1 MAFPVAYTLYM
12 SVHSWFA
19 SSLTSPQFIGLGNF
33 RRAFVEDDRFR
44 NALWLTVYF
53 TGLATLLQL
62 MLGVAIALVL
72 NRPFRGKGLV
82 RSIFL
87 LPMVATPVAIALVGM
102 MMYNPTLG
110 VMNYLVGLVGLGPYK
125 WVSNAA
131 VVVPALVIVDTWE
144 WTPLITLITL
154 AGLATLPIE
163 PYESALIDGASSAQ
177 MFWRITLPLLRPT
190 IIVALLFRAIDCLK
204 TFDIIYVMTQGGPG
218 FASETLNVYTFQ
230 VGLFYFHIGYASSLL
245 VILFALVLG
254 VSLLLIKVRRGAW
267 GGGRGIASPRARER
281 LGVRP
286 GRRAALALP
295 LPAGLDAP
303 LVGQDSGSEHGVSAR
318 ADLHADARQL
328 SRGLPEEPVLHVHLE
343 QPGGGRRVHG
353 PGAAARPSRRLRHRA
368 VQAHGDR
375 SLHPDGADGARDRL
389 SHPVVHPV
397 HQGEADRHLYRA
409 HPHPPDRG
417 AAARAVGD
425 DRVLRGRARR
435 ADRGGADRRLLAL
448 GRVPAHRHPA
458 RQARHRGDRHPRLHL
473 LVEQFPL
480 LADRRRLQDPHAPD
494 RRLQLPL

>member
-1 MAFPVAYTLYM
+1 MRHLGTGWSRFVERHPVPVFTLPSVVAVALLMAFPVGYTLYM
-12 SVHSWFA
+12 SVHSWYA
-19 SSLTSPQFIGLGNF
+19 SSVTSPHFIGLENF

-53 TGLATLLQL
+53 TALATALQL
-62 MLGVAIALVL
+62 VLGVSLALVL

-87 LPMVATPVAIALVGM
+87 LPMVATPVAIALVWM

-110 VMNYLVGLVGLGPYK
+110 VMNYLVGLVGLGPYR

-131 VVVPALVIVDTWE
+131 IVVPALAVVDTWE

-163 PYESALIDGASSAQ
+163 PYESALIDGASVTQ

-254 VSLLLIKVRRGAW
+254 VSLLLIKVRRAAW
-267 GGGRGIASPRARER
+267 
-281 LGVRP
+281 
-286 GRRAALALP
+286 
-295 LPAGLDAP
+295 
-303 LVGQDSGSEHGVSAR
+303 
-318 ADLHADARQL
+318 
-328 SRGLPEEPVLHVHLE
+328 
-343 QPGGGRRVHG
+343 
-353 PGAAARPSRRLRHRA
+353 
-368 VQAHGDR
+368 
-375 SLHPDGADGARDRL
+375 
-389 SHPVVHPV
+389 
-397 HQGEADRHLYRA
+397 
-409 HPHPPDRG
+409 
-417 AAARAVGD
+417 
-425 DRVLRGRARR
+425 
-435 ADRGGADRRLLAL
+435 
-448 GRVPAHRHPA
+448 
-458 RQARHRGDRHPRLHL
+458 
-473 LVEQFPL
+473 
-480 LADRRRLQDPHAPD
+480 
-494 RRLQLPL
+494 